1 MEHFNLPH
9 YIALLTSIFCLLL
22 IFFIVLGRKKNTFL
36 SQQLTETT
44 IALEATRKK
53 MNLLHEKY
61 EKIKEFQNSLNV
73 AELTT
78 KLQKPRMEAQNID
91 MGNRNSTP
99 GKYSNVQSLAK
110 EGMSVDQI
118 ASVLGISTH
127 EAQQLVN
134 LSMLAQG
141 SFQDNG
147 AG

>member
-9 YIALLTSIFCLLL
+9 YIAILTSILCLLL

-36 SQQLTETT
+36 SQQMTETT